1 MKKEEIAR
9 AALDCFTDSGY
20 EGASLAQIA
29 EAVGLKKQSL
39 YAHFADKDAIFLAA
53 LSYSKAQELRFYEQF
68 FAHSEGALADVLQ
81 RYLAALAT
89 HFRTSRAQQFWLR
102 MNFYPPQHLAA
113 TVEQEVESIYLA
125 SEQYFAA
132 LFAQHKHELAVT
144 PLVAADAF
152 IALTNALL
160 TDILYN
166 TPQAVA
172 TRRVEASWHVFYT
185 GIKK

>member
-1 MKKEEIAR
+1 
-9 AALDCFTDSGY
+9 
-20 EGASLAQIA
+20 
-29 EAVGLKKQSL
+29 
-39 YAHFADKDAIFLAA
+39 
-53 LSYSKAQELRFYEQF
+53 
-68 FAHSEGALADVLQ
+68 
-81 RYLAALAT
+81 
-89 HFRTSRAQQFWLR
+89 

-125 SEQYFAA
+125 SEHYFVV
-132 LFAQHKHELAVT
+132 LFTKHKQALAVT

-172 TRRVEASWHVFYT
+172 TRRVKASWHVFYT